1 MKTNHL
7 MLRDLREVYHP
18 ERKGFVNFEEA
29 MLIKNTLC
37 LDEMDIL
44 ALRNLRDFTVASM
57 SHSETMEDW
66 DKMSAITY
74 VIDTQIVE
82 LGGEV

>member
-7 MLRDLREVYHP
+7 MLMDLKDKYHP
-18 ERKGFVNFEEA
+18 INKGFVSLAEA
-29 MLIKNTLC
+29 ILISETLC
-37 LDEMDIL
+37 LEEMDEL

-57 SHSETMEDW
+57 SHSEKMEDW

-74 VIDTQIVE
+74 VIDTQIVK

>member
-7 MLRDLREVYHP
+7 MLKELRGKYHP
-18 ERKGFVNFEEA
+18 IQRGVVSFAEA
-29 MLIKNTLC
+29 VLIKETLC
-37 LDEMDIL
+37 IEEMDLL
-44 ALRNLRDFTVASM
+44 ALRNLRDFVVASM
-57 SHSETMEDW
+57 SHSESMEDW

-74 VIDTQIVE
+74 VIDTQIIK

>member
-7 MLRDLREVYHP
+7 MLRDLLEVYHP
-18 ERKGFVNFEEA
+18 EKRGIVNADES

-57 SHSETMEDW
+57 SHSDTMEDW
-66 DKMSAITY
+66 GKMNAITY
-74 VIDTQIVE
+74 VIDTHIVVR
-82 LGGEV
+82 GGEV

>member
-7 MLRDLREVYHP
+7 MLMDLKDKYHP
-18 ERKGFVNFEEA
+18 INKGIVSLAEA
-29 MLIKNTLC
+29 ILIKETLC
-37 LDEMDIL
+37 IEEMDVL
-44 ALRNLRDFTVASM
+44 GLRNLRDYVVASM
-57 SHSETMEDW
+57 SHSEKMEDW

-74 VIDTQIVE
+74 IIDTQIIK

>member
-7 MLRDLREVYHP
+7 MLKELREVYHP
-18 ERKGFVNFEEA
+18 EQRGFVNQKECK
-29 MLIKNTLC
+29 LIKNTLC

-57 SHSETMEDW
+57 SHSEAMEDW